1 MLALALLLP
10 VLFWD
15 KGPETADQLKQAGI
29 TQIAVP
35 QALEAPWKSVA
46 GFSIRVADPQSAV
59 KLSTPGVQF
68 RANQAGATR
77 SPWVDSSGWRILRQ
91 STSRYYYDAPGP
103 AAALATAEAYAY
115 GADAF
120 IRTDAA
126 GLQPLGEMLAFLAGL
141 KPVDLPPVADI
152 GFIDDG
158 SPQAGEVMNLMVR
171 RNLLF
176 KTVQKSDSRLK
187 LNVRIANKAEAA
199 DPSAFAQKI
208 RFDLTDEKRS
218 LRTYG
223 SEVVIGRLTGN
234 RDRTRLQLLNY
245 AASRPVRG
253 LRVRVL
259 GRYQKHEL
267 NVTGIPN
274 AALVD
279 FESLPDATEFT
290 IQEMKTFAVIDLSR

>member
-15 KGPETADQLKQAGI
+15 KWPETADQLKQAGI
-29 TQIAVP
+29 TQIVVP
-35 QALEAPWKSVA
+35 QALEASWKNIP
-46 GFSIRVADPQSAV
+46 GISIRVADPQSAV

-91 STSRYYYDAPGP
+91 PSSRFYYDAPGL
-103 AAALATAEAYAY
+103 AAALAAAEAYAY
-115 GADAF
+115 GADAL

-126 GLQPLGEMLAFLAGL
+126 GLQPLGETLAFLAGL

-176 KTVQKSDSRLK
+176 KTVQKPDSRLK
-187 LNVRIANKAEAA
+187 LNARIANKTEAA

-218 LRTYG
+218 LRIYG

-234 RDRTRLQLLNY
+234 RERARLQLLNY

-267 NVTGIPN
+267 NVAGIPK

-290 IQEMKTFAVIDLSR
+290 LQEMKTLAVIDLSR